1 MISAEERLQPLM
13 VKGLAGDQA
22 AYRALL
28 EALGT
33 HLRAYFSRRLGPSRS
48 ADAED
53 LVQETLMAVHT
64 HRATYDQSRPFTA
77 WMHAIARYKLID
89 HARQNRT
96 RQTIPIDD
104 VEFLFATDDSEAA
117 MAKLDVARLLDT
129 LPEHTAAMVRR
140 VKLEG
145 QSIADTAAETGLSQ
159 SAVKVG
165 IHRSV
170 RALAVRLQGK
180 GKR

>member
-1 MISAEERLQPLM
+1 M

-28 EALGT
+28 DTLSK
-33 HLRAYFSRRLGPSRS
+33 HLRAYFSRRLGPGRS

-53 LVQETLMAVHT
+53 LVQEALMAVHT
-64 HRATYDQSRPFTA
+64 HRATYDARRPFTA
-77 WMHAIARYKLID
+77 WVHAIARYKLID
-89 HARQNRT
+89 HVRQNRI

-104 VEFLFATDDSEAA
+104 VEFLFAVDDSDAA
-117 MAKLDVARLLDT
+117 MARHDVDRLLGT
-129 LPEHTAAMVRR
+129 LPEPAASMVRK

-170 RALAVRLQGK
+170 RALAVRLQGRK
-180 GKR
+180 P